1 MALKKIGVLGISNE
15 DIDSIKYHTWQ
26 VFIGREDYYWAYIA
40 NVVFLKD
47 WMISLYF
54 RMLEGKTM
62 FLSSLNENLDLSK
75 KKTTRLTIE
84 QSLDTK
90 LDVVLGYNLT

>member
-1 MALKKIGVLGISNE
+1 
-15 DIDSIKYHTWQ
+15 
-26 VFIGREDYYWAYIA
+26 
-40 NVVFLKD
+40 
-47 WMISLYF
+47 MISLYF